1 MQFYLFF
8 PQMRVSLDRLVE
20 LARSAEAAGFGGI
33 VGMDHMAPP
42 RAKDQPMYEALIANT
57 WLAAHTERIHVGSLV
72 MCDALRHPAMLARQA
87 VSIDRA
93 SGGRF
98 ELGIGWGSFMPDF
111 TRFGFT
117 PTEPSARVRRLRET
131 LEVLKALWSGEAVDY
146 DGEFHHLQGAVQAP
160 TPLST
165 IPILIGGSGPKT
177 LALVSEFADWWN
189 FDVRYIDK
197 LESDEFKALRGQVGA
212 ARVSVQQMVAYV
224 GGDAD
229 RTSVE
234 ETAMRRFEHSHPI
247 VGTGAELAD
256 YYGKLSRQGV
266 ERVYV
271 WFCDFAPPETV
282 AAFGEEVIKPLG
294 PAAA

>member
-1 MQFYLFF
+1 MQFYIFF
-8 PQMRVSLDRLVE
+8 PQMRVSFERLVA
-20 LARSAEAAGFGGI
+20 LARSAEAAGFGGL

-42 RAKDQPMYEALIANT
+42 RAKDQPMYEALITNA
-57 WLAAHTERIHVGSLV
+57 WVAAHTERLHVGSLV
-72 MCDALRHPAMLARQA
+72 MCDPLRHPAILARQA

-117 PTEPSARVRRLRET
+117 PTEPRDRVRRLRET
-131 LEVLKALWSGEAVDY
+131 LEVLKALWTGEAVDY
-146 DGEFHHLQGAVQAP
+146 EGDFHHLQGAVQVP
-160 TPLST
+160 TPVDK

-177 LALVSEFADWWN
+177 LALVREFADWWN

-197 LESDEFKALRGQVGA
+197 IESDEFKALRAQVGE

-224 GGDAD
+224 GADAD
-229 RTSVE
+229 RAEVE
-234 ETAMRRFEHSHPI
+234 ATAMRRFEHSHPI
-247 VGTGAELAD
+247 IGTGAELVD
-256 YYGKLSRQGV
+256 YYGRLSRQGV

-282 AAFGEEVIKPLG
+282 AAFGEQVIKPL
-294 PAAA
+294 ADA

>member
-1 MQFYLFF
+1 
-8 PQMRVSLDRLVE
+8 
-20 LARSAEAAGFGGI
+20 
-33 VGMDHMAPP
+33 
-42 RAKDQPMYEALIANT
+42 MYEALITNA
-57 WLAAHTERIHVGSLV
+57 WVAAHTERLHVGSLV
-72 MCDALRHPAMLARQA
+72 MCDPLRHPAILARQA

-117 PTEPSARVRRLRET
+117 PTEPRDRVRRLRET
-131 LEVLKALWSGEAVDY
+131 LEVLKALWTGEAVDY
-146 DGEFHHLQGAVQAP
+146 EGDFHHLQGAVQVP
-160 TPLST
+160 TPVDK

-177 LALVSEFADWWN
+177 LALVREFADWWN

-197 LESDEFKALRGQVGA
+197 IESDEFKALRAQVGE

-224 GGDAD
+224 GADAD
-229 RTSVE
+229 RAEVE
-234 ETAMRRFEHSHPI
+234 ATAMRRFEHSHPI
-247 VGTGAELAD
+247 IGTGAELVD
-256 YYGKLSRQGV
+256 YYGRLSRQGV

-282 AAFGEEVIKPLG
+282 AAFGEQVIKPL
-294 PAAA
+294 ADA

>member
-8 PQMRVSLDRLVE
+8 PQMRASFERLVE
-20 LARSAEAAGFGGI
+20 LGRSAEAAGFGGL

-42 RAKDQPMYEALIANT
+42 RAKDQPMYEALITNT
-57 WLAAHTERIHVGSLV
+57 WIAAHTERLHVGSLV
-72 MCDALRHPAMLARQA
+72 MCDPLRHPAILARQA

-146 DGEFHHLQGAVQAP
+146 EGDFHHLHGAVQVP
-160 TPLST
+160 TPVDK

-177 LALVSEFADWWN
+177 LALVREFADWWN

-197 LESDEFKALRGQVGA
+197 IESDEFKALRSQVGE

-224 GGDAD
+224 GADAD
-229 RTSVE
+229 RAAVE
-234 ETAMRRFEHSHPI
+234 ATAMRRFEHSHPI
-247 VGTGAELAD
+247 VGTGAELTD
-256 YYGKLSRQGV
+256 YYGRLSRQGV

-271 WFCDFAPPETV
+271 WFCDFAAPETV
-282 AAFGEEVIKPLG
+282 AAFGEEVIKPLAG
-294 PAAA
+294 A

>member
-1 MQFYLFF
+1 
-8 PQMRVSLDRLVE
+8 MRTSFDRLVA
-20 LARSAEAAGFGGI
+20 LARSAEAAGFGGL

-42 RAKDQPMYEALIANT
+42 RARNQPMFEALIANT
-57 WLAAHTERIHVGSLV
+57 WLAAHTERLHVGSLV

-87 VSIDRA
+87 VSIDHA
-93 SGGRF
+93 TGGRF

-117 PTEPSARVRRLRET
+117 PTEPAARVRRLRET

-146 DGEFHHLQGAVQAP
+146 DGQFHQLQEAVQAP
-160 TPLST
+160 TPLDK

-177 LALVSEFADWWN
+177 LALVREFADWWN

-197 LESDEFKALRGQVGA
+197 LESDEFKALREQVGD

-224 GGDAD
+224 GRDAD
-229 RTSVE
+229 RAMVA
-234 ETAMRRFEHSHPI
+234 ETATRRFEHAHPV
-247 VGTGAELAD
+247 VGTGSELCD
-256 YYGKLSRQGV
+256 HFGRLSRQGV

-271 WFCDFAPPETV
+271 WFCDFAQPETV
-282 AAFGEEVIKPLG
+282 AAFGEEVIKPLAG
-294 PAAA
+294 ASGRQA